1 VSRPIERV
9 LTAWV
14 GDVEDCAALRSYAR
28 DLDYGPGPCTPD
40 YVAGEVLAACRANL
54 DEDGLAIEEEAERF
68 LRAEIIASGE
78 AHNRTGGAS

>member
-1 VSRPIERV
+1 MSRPIERV

-14 GDVEDCAALRSYAR
+14 GDVEDCEALRSYAR
-28 DLDYGPGPCTPD
+28 NFDCGPGPCTPD
-40 YVAGEVLAACRANL
+40 YVADEVLAAFRADL
-54 DEDGLAIEEEAERF
+54 AEEGLEIAEEAESF